1 MWPLFVAEFVRPTV
15 ELVRPAVAFEQSKN
29 QLLDVQLTREPESDL
44 VAASL
49 VEEGLALTDAGESML
64 AAERFRTA
72 LALIDD
78 ADVSLRGK
86 ALYGLGY
93 AHLYAEQFEQA
104 IAAFEGAIAIYTEMS
119 AVALAAAGLSQA
131 DRDNILI
138 DIAGSLGLAHREL
151 AHFGTA
157 VDYYQQALSDEDRL
171 QPPTRA
177 ALLAN
182 LGTLEAE
189 IGQYAQAE
197 ETLQQAIW
205 LSRTEGLAEQAA
217 TAAAALGWVY
227 ERQGKFDRAIASYE
241 TAIALFQQMGDSRQ
255 ETRTVNNIGIVA
267 LKQGRLEAARSAL
280 NRALALL
287 ETADDPVERAIVLD
301 SFGSLYQAEG
311 DLEKAWQSYRQA
323 LALSRRS
330 GDKVGEIE
338 VLLNLGALMEAEGQP
353 SLAILFYKQAVE
365 KTETIRVDLQRLSQA
380 VQQRY
385 TQTIEDF
392 YRNLADLLLQQNR
405 VPEALQILELL
416 KLQEVSAYLHSN
428 QTAGKK
434 VSVWTLLLTQPE
446 KTAELRF
453 RLLPPETALTDFF
466 NLPEIVEAG
475 ADLEKR
481 DAERT
486 YNQQSIES
494 LQSTLA
500 SQPVKTAA
508 LYPLILSDRLEIIF
522 ITAEGTPIHRTT
534 AVTAKQL
541 TDAVGQLQKLL
552 STDVL
557 EAEATAQTLYDWLIR
572 PLETTIAEQDI
583 ENIIYLP
590 DGALRYVP
598 LAALHDGQQ
607 WFAQTYQSHNITAA
621 GIDEL
626 TTRQSGKRP
635 VLAGAFTDQSPAHT
649 VQVGQERFTYDG
661 LPAARQEVDRVMSA
675 MGNTT
680 ILLDQAFTPAETL
693 AIAQENRIVHLA
705 THAKFLPGQ
714 PEESFILFGDG
725 STVNLRE
732 VGEWVL
738 PNVELLVLS
747 ACQTATTAE
756 GDGKELLG
764 LGFQVNQTG
773 AGSAIASLWAVDDVS
788 TAVLMN
794 QFYQALSAGKT
805 KAEALQTA
813 QQALSETDRF
823 SHPHHWAAFILIGNG
838 Q

>member
-1 MWPLFVAEFVRPTV
+1 MSTQQVAG
-15 ELVRPAVAFEQSKN
+15 VA
-29 QLLDVQLTREPESDL
+29 LLEAESDQID
-44 VAASL
+44 
-49 VEEGLALTDAGESML
+49 EGFALTEAGEFAQAVEQFEAALARIGDADAG
-64 AAERFRTA
+64 
-72 LALIDD
+72 
-78 ADVSLRGK
+78 LRGK

-93 AHLYAEQFEQA
+93 AHLYAEQFAAA
-104 IAAFEGAIAIYTEMS
+104 IAAFESAIALYTALSES
-119 AVALAAAGLSQA
+119 AVLAANLTQA
-131 DRDNILI
+131 DRENILI
-138 DIAGSLGLAHREL
+138 DLAGSLGLAHREL
-151 AHFGTA
+151 SHFGTA
-157 VDYYQQALSDEDRL
+157 VGYYQQALANRDRL
-171 QPPTRA
+171 QPPTQA
-177 ALLAN
+177 AILAN
-182 LGTLEAE
+182 LGSLEAE
-189 IGQYAQAE
+189 IGQYEQAE
-197 ETLQQAIW
+197 ETLQQAIA
-205 LSRTEGLAEQAA
+205 LSHTESLLEQEA

-227 ERQGKFDRAIASYE
+227 ERQSKFERAIVSYE
-241 TAIALFQQMGDSRQ
+241 TAIALFQQIGNRHQ
-255 ETRTVNNIGIVA
+255 EIRTINNIGIVS
-267 LKQGRLEAARSAL
+267 LKQGQLPAARSAL
-280 NRALALL
+280 NRALTLL
-287 ETADDPVERAIVLD
+287 ETAEDPIERAIVLD
-301 SFGSLYQAEG
+301 SIGSLYQAEG
-311 DLEKAWQSYRQA
+311 NAEKAWQSYRQA
-323 LALSRRS
+323 LALSQQTD
-330 GDKVGEIE
+330 DKVGEIE
-338 VLLNLGALMEAEGQP
+338 VLLNLGALMETESEP
-353 SLAILFYKQAVE
+353 NLAIFFYKQAVE
-365 KTETIRVDLQRLSQA
+365 KTETIRVDLQRLSRA

-392 YRNLADLLLQQNR
+392 YRNLADLLLQQGR

-428 QTAGKK
+428 QTAGAQTAAQI
-434 VSVWTLLLTQPE
+434 SLLTLEESNLEQRFARLP
-446 KTAELRF
+446 AEITLADF
-453 RLLPPETALTDFF
+453 LT
-466 NLPEIVEAG
+466 L
-475 ADLEKR
+475 ADE
-481 DAERT
+481 DAIAPRHEPNVKSA
-486 YNQQSIES
+486 YSLQSIES

-500 SQPVKTAA
+500 EQPVKTAA
-508 LYPLILSDRLEIIF
+508 LYPLILSDRLEIILL
-522 ITAEGTPIHRTT
+522 TADGAPIHHTT
-534 AVTAKQL
+534 AVTADEL
-541 TDAVGQLQKLL
+541 TDTVGQLQRLL

-557 EAEATAQTLYDWLIR
+557 EAESTAQLLYDWLIR
-572 PLETTIAEQDI
+572 PIEPVLTEQGI

-598 LAALHDGQQ
+598 IAALHDGQQ
-607 WFAQTYQSHNITAA
+607 WFAQKYQSHNITAA

-626 TTRQSGKRP
+626 TTRQSGERP

-649 VQVGQERFTYDG
+649 VQVGQASFTYDG

-714 PEESFILFGDG
+714 PEASFILFGDG

-732 VGEWVL
+732 VGEWTL

-756 GDGKELLG
+756 GDGKEILG
-764 LGFQVNQTG
+764 LGFQVNRTG

-794 QFYQALSAGKT
+794 QFYQALSAGET